1 MANKGYDPR
10 NKVNFDAKVNDQGKT
25 LRDEIN
31 EAFELFKENTTKT
44 PDDVLREKMRG
55 AVKDEMFNYILSI
68 DKSAYAEITN
78 NEAVSKTILFNFQY
92 GDVFRK
98 IQTKDQVNRL
108 ENIYTDHRNI
118 KDRRN
123 QLLARVQAGEHLTP
137 EENEILTQKT
147 PFEGYLDRATKNFF
161 TEKIPFVES
170 MISKTK
176 NAVLY
181 DRRCSSQEAMIKNL
195 NNNLDGNRGAAA
207 IKAGFKLYPKDVSP
221 IFYDDEALKKYVK
234 TLYQV
239 RETHRT
245 PNSKVAQLLRDG
257 TTLDEVGDTWKT
269 GARTFQY
276 MDEYEAEEFFQRP
289 ADQISQYE
297 ADVEN
302 LKRFMKTREMQKA
315 NYDAALDNFHKIE
328 KYVSEH
334 PEVYDFMLS
343 PEYRDMMKLE
353 YRASK
358 PLENIPPKERAAHL
372 LNMYQN
378 KHFSLIPREHRE
390 EFIAARNK
398 MALQELGGA
407 NARLKEI
414 EQKLGAYWKAN
425 ANNPETKIQKQE
437 LKENRAILKAL
448 GDYLKTPS
456 PKNQEKYFIEVNKA
470 YDNAKQRYLD
480 NPDLRERMEMRSMQL
495 GLGDFSYVPIANA
508 RVAADLKIASY
519 LDKRVY
525 SSEEASRN
533 AKAPRPFIEQA
544 YTQYVRPVWRKAID
558 EVIKDEESKRPE
570 YTLSQMAK
578 DLKGKEL
585 EEYKE
590 SIYDRRMQQIE
601 DAKVE
606 FTVKMEELKEQK
618 NALNKQYGVLSRMFD
633 SKYKEA
639 AKDINQKMEGIQK
652 TYKAEQDKA
661 KYDILK
667 TYQEK
672 GLKLS
677 RSEANELKSLTKEAA
692 KTGDLQK
699 WDKERAEEKRKIEEY
714 NKTFDGTEM
723 EKPQETEKNVP
734 TTTQLDLGARI
745 HNRKTVEQPIKEE
758 TIKENTIAKEQ
769 KTPEE
774 KDIEI

>member
-31 EAFELFKENTTKT
+31 EAFELFKENAAKT

-55 AVKDEMFNYILSI
+55 AVKDEMFNYILSV

-92 GDVFRK
+92 NDVFRK
-98 IQTKDQVNRL
+98 IQTEDQVNRL
-108 ENIYTDHRNI
+108 ENIYTDHLNI

-147 PFEGYLDRATKNFF
+147 PFEGYLDRAVKNFF
-161 TEKIPFVES
+161 TEKITFVES

-176 NAVLY
+176 NIVLY
-181 DRRCSSQEAMIKNL
+181 DQQCSSQENTIKYQNSNL
-195 NNNLDGNRGAAA
+195 NSSRGVSAE
-207 IKAGFKLYPKDVSP
+207 KAGFKLYPKDVSP
-221 IFYDDEALKKYVK
+221 ILYDDEALKKYVK

-302 LKRFMKTREMQKA
+302 LKRFMKTRESQKA
-315 NYDAALDNFHKIE
+315 NYDVALDNFHKIE

-358 PLENIPPKERAAHL
+358 PLENIPPKERGAHL

-378 KHFSLIPREHRE
+378 KHFSLIPREYRE
-390 EFIAARNK
+390 EFLEARNK

-407 NARLKEI
+407 NARQKEI

-456 PKNQEKYFIEVNKA
+456 PKNQEKYFTEVNKA

-519 LDKRVY
+519 MDKRVY
-525 SSEEASRN
+525 SSEEAARN

-590 SIYDRRMQQIE
+590 SIYDRRMQQVE
-601 DAKVE
+601 DARVE

-714 NKTFDGTEM
+714 NKTFYGSEM
-723 EKPQETEKNVP
+723 EKAQETEKNVP

-745 HNRKTVEQPIKEE
+745 HNHKTVEQPIKEE
-758 TIKENTIAKEQ
+758 TVKENTIAKEQ
-769 KTPEE
+769 KTLEE

>member
-1 MANKGYDPR
+1 MTNPGYNPR
-10 NKVNFDAKVNDQGKT
+10 GNVDFDAKVNDEGKT
-25 LRDEIN
+25 VRDEIN
-31 EAFELFKENTTKT
+31 EAFELFKENATKT
-44 PDDVLREKMRG
+44 PDAVLREKMRG
-55 AVKDEMFNYILSI
+55 AVNDEMFNYILSI

-78 NEAVSKTILFNFQY
+78 NEAVTKTILFNFQY

-98 IQTKDQVNRL
+98 IQTEDQVNRL
-108 ENIYTDHRNI
+108 ENIYTDHLNI

-147 PFEGYLDRATKNFF
+147 PFEGYLDRAVKNFF
-161 TEKIPFVES
+161 MEKITFVES

-176 NAVLY
+176 SAVLY

-245 PNSKVAQLLRDG
+245 PNSKVAQFLRDG

-269 GARTFQY
+269 GARTFHY

-334 PEVYDFMLS
+334 PEAYDFMLS

-495 GLGDFSYVPIANA
+495 GLGDFSYVPIDNA

-590 SIYDRRMQQIE
+590 SIYERRMQQVE
-601 DAKVE
+601 DTRVE

-639 AKDINQKMEGIQK
+639 AKDINQKMEGLQK

-677 RSEANELKSLTKEAA
+677 RSETNELKSLTKEAA
-692 KTGDLQK
+692 KTGDLKK
-699 WDKERAEEKRKIEEY
+699 WDMERAEEKRKIEEY
-714 NKTFDGTEM
+714 NRAPEEM
-723 EKPQETEKNVP
+723 EAPQASEKKVAS
-734 TTTQLDLGARI
+734 TKQLDLSEQI
-745 HNRKTVEQPIKEE
+745 HKPKIKEQPVEPVAEAERKKELPE
-758 TIKENTIAKEQ
+758 FEKEL
-769 KTPEE
+769 
-774 KDIEI
+774 

>member
-10 NKVNFDAKVNDQGKT
+10 GNVDFDAKVNDQGKT

-31 EAFELFKENTTKT
+31 EAFELFKENAAKT

-98 IQTKDQVNRL
+98 IQTEDQVNRL
-108 ENIYTDHRNI
+108 ENIYTDHLNI

-161 TEKIPFVES
+161 TEKITFVES

-181 DRRCSSQEAMIKNL
+181 DWQCGSQEATIKNL
-195 NNNLDGNRGAAA
+195 NNNLNGNRGAAA

-221 IFYDDEALKKYVK
+221 ILYDDEALKKYVK

-269 GARTFQY
+269 GARNFQY
-276 MDEYEAEEFFQRP
+276 MDKYEAEEFFQRP

-358 PLENIPPKERAAHL
+358 PLETIPPKERGAHL
-372 LNMYQN
+372 LNMYQK

-390 EFIAARNK
+390 EFLEARNK
-398 MALQELGGA
+398 MALRELGGA
-407 NARLKEI
+407 NARQKEI

-590 SIYDRRMQQIE
+590 SIYDRRMQQVK
-601 DAKVE
+601 DARVE

-714 NKTFDGTEM
+714 NKAFDGTEM

-745 HNRKTVEQPIKEE
+745 HNHKTVEQPIKEE
-758 TIKENTIAKEQ
+758 TVKENTIAKEQ